1 MDENDIKALVDE
13 TVQEAIKSYLT
24 PKSEPASNIKNQP
37 DKSIFNRSVQ
47 ILDGKNIQTGQ
58 TNGTTIAT
66 TTTQKIGFY
75 GKTTVRAGAISAP
88 SGGATDDSQARAAIN
103 SIITALH
110 NIGIIG

>member
-1 MDENDIKALVDE
+1 MDENDIKALVDK
-13 TVQEAIKSYLT
+13 TVQEALKTYLA
-24 PKSEPASNIKNQP
+24 PGSPLASNIKNQP

-47 ILDGKNIQTGQ
+47 ILDGKNIQVGQ

-66 TTTQKIGFY
+66 TTTQKIGFH
-75 GKTTVRAGAISAP
+75 GKASAQAGAISDP
-88 SGGATDDSQARAAIN
+88 SGGSTVDSQARTAIN